1 MLTAETR
8 RFGGL
13 AAHLLGDPH
22 AQAVVLSHSILTS
35 SAMWRGQVD
44 LLTRRGLFVVGVD
57 TRGHGD
63 SVATPAPYS
72 MSMLVNDVVTI
83 LDALDIGRAHFV
95 GLSLGGMIGLG
106 LGIGH
111 ADRLLSLVVCD
122 ARADSPDSFRAPWPE
137 RIQIARYQGCAALTA
152 PTVERWFGREFI
164 DTHPEEVRSIAE
176 MIANTSVTGFVGSAQ
191 ALMQLDYLDAVD
203 VIDTPLTLV
212 VGEND
217 GALPAVMRDLHRR
230 CAGSAFEV
238 IPNAGHLPN
247 VEQRNAFNAALS
259 RHFGRLE

>member
-1 MLTAETR
+1 
-8 RFGGL
+8 
-13 AAHLLGDPH
+13 
-22 AQAVVLSHSILTS
+22 
-35 SAMWRGQVD
+35 MWRGQVD
-44 LLTRRGLFVVGVD
+44 LLTRLGLFVVGVD

-63 SVATPAPYS
+63 SIATPAPYS
-72 MSMLVNDVVTI
+72 MSILVNDVVTI
-83 LDALDIGRAHFV
+83 LDALDIARAHFV

-137 RIQIARYQGCAALTA
+137 RIEIARNQGCAALATS
-152 PTVERWFGREFI
+152 TVERWFGREFI
-164 DTHPEEVRSIAE
+164 DTHPEEVHSIAE

-203 VIDTPLTLV
+203 LIDTAMTLV

-217 GALPAVMRDLHRR
+217 GTLPEAMRDVHQR

-247 VEQRNAFNAALS
+247 IEQPYAFNTVLM
-259 RHFGRLE
+259 RHFGRLR

>member
-8 RFGGL
+8 SFRGL
-13 AAHLLGDPH
+13 AAHLWGDPRS
-22 AQAVVLSHSILTS
+22 QAVVLSHSILTS

-44 LLTRRGLFVVGVD
+44 LLTRLGLFVVAVD

-72 MSMLVNDVVTI
+72 MSMLVNDALTV

-137 RIQIARYQGCAALTA
+137 RIEIARHQGCAALA
-152 PTVERWFGREFI
+152 ASTVERWFGREFI
-164 DTHPEEVRSIAE
+164 ETHPEEVRSIVD
-176 MIANTSVTGFVGSAQ
+176 MIAGTSVTGFVGSAQ
-191 ALMQLDYLDAVD
+191 ALLQLDYLDAVD
-203 VIDTPLTLV
+203 AIDTPLTLV

-217 GALPAVMRDLHRR
+217 GALPVVMRDLHRR
-230 CAGSAFEV
+230 CTGSAFEV

-247 VEQRNAFNAALS
+247 VEQPDAFNAALL
-259 RHFGRLE
+259 RHFGRLS

>member
-1 MLTAETR
+1 MLNAEART
-8 RFGGL
+8 FGGL
-13 AAHLLGDPH
+13 AAHLWGDPR

-44 LLTRRGLFVVGVD
+44 LLTRLGLFVVGVD
-57 TRGHGD
+57 TRGHGE

-72 MSMLVNDVVTI
+72 MSMFVNDTLTA

-106 LGIGH
+106 LGIAH

-137 RIQIARYQGCAALTA
+137 RIEIARHQGCAALA
-152 PTVERWFGREFI
+152 ASTVQRWFGREFI
-164 DTHPEEVRSIAE
+164 ETRPEEVRSIAE
-176 MIANTSVTGFVGSAQ
+176 MIAKTSVTGFVGSAQ
-191 ALMQLDYLDAVD
+191 ALMQLDYLGAVD
-203 VIDTPLTLV
+203 VIDTPLTLI

-217 GALPAVMRDLHRR
+217 GTLPAVMRDLHQR
-230 CAGSAFEV
+230 CPGSAFEV

-247 VEQRNAFNAALS
+247 VEQPNAFNAALS
-259 RHFGRLE
+259 RHFGRLS

>member
-13 AAHLLGDPH
+13 AAHLWGDPRG
-22 AQAVVLSHSILTS
+22 QAVVLSHSILTS

-44 LLTRRGLFVVGVD
+44 VLTRLGLFVVGVD

-72 MSMLVNDVVTI
+72 MSMLVNDALTV
-83 LDALDIGRAHFV
+83 LDALGIARAHFV

-137 RIQIARYQGCAALTA
+137 RIEIARYQGCAALAA

-176 MIANTSVTGFVGSAQ
+176 MIASTSVTGFVGSAQ
-191 ALMQLDYLDAVD
+191 ALMQLDYIDAVD
-203 VIDTPLTLV
+203 AIDTPLTLV

-230 CAGSAFEV
+230 CTGSAFEL

-247 VEQRNAFNAALS
+247 VEQPDAFNAVLL
-259 RHFGRLE
+259 RHFGRLS